1 MPQGETNTVRRRS
14 RITRDDS
21 TGFLAKAAALVVVAL
36 LVAGGV
42 VLATWDI
49 KPPTRSVEKVIP
61 NDRF

>member
-1 MPQGETNTVRRRS
+1 MKRRS
-14 RITRDDS
+14 RIARDDS
-21 TGFLAKAAALVVVAL
+21 SSVLAKAVGLVVVGL

>member
-1 MPQGETNTVRRRS
+1 VRRRS
-14 RITRDDS
+14 RFGRDDS
-21 TGFLAKAAALVVVAL
+21 SGFLAKAVVVVLAGL

-49 KPPTRSVEKVIP
+49 KPPTRAVEKVIP

>member
-1 MPQGETNTVRRRS
+1 MRRRS

-21 TGFLAKAAALVVVAL
+21 TGFLAKAVGLVVVAL
-36 LVAGGV
+36 LVTGGV